1 MTLTQ
6 EARQAVRPGICPA
19 TVLVVDDDPQ
29 ALAALQRTFRGE
41 PYETVFTADPFEAL
55 EWVKHRDVHLVITD
69 EFMPGMMGTELLEA
83 VRHRLPD
90 ASVILLTGYPN
101 MAVSYRGFQQRVDLL
116 MVKPWND
123 LELRGQVRRLLRD
136 DGWDVPEPS
145 AGAETDDE
153 RGDA

>member
-1 MTLTQ
+1 MTLTEQ
-6 EARQAVRPGICPA
+6 AKEAVRPEVCPA

-29 ALAALQRTFRGE
+29 ALAALQRTFRNE
-41 PYETVFTADPFEAL
+41 PYELIVTDDPFAAL
-55 EWVKHRDVHLVITD
+55 DWIKGRDIDLVITD

-90 ASVILLTGYPN
+90 APVILLTGYPN
-101 MAVSYRGFQQRVDLL
+101 MAVSYRSFRQRVDLL

-123 LELRGQVRRLLRD
+123 LDLRSQARRLLKDAGWQFPD
-136 DGWDVPEPS
+136 DSPQ
-145 AGAETDDE
+145 

>member
-6 EARQAVRPGICPA
+6 EAKEPVRPVVRPA

-29 ALAALQRTFRGE
+29 ALAALERTFRGE
-41 PYETVFTADPFEAL
+41 PYETIFTVDPFEAL
-55 EWVKHRDVHLVITD
+55 EWVKQRDVHVVITD

-116 MVKPWND
+116 MVKPWSD
-123 LELRGQVRRLLRD
+123 LDLRSQVRRLLRAE
-136 DGWDVPEPS
+136 GWDVPKLP
-145 AGAETDDE
+145 GPAEE
-153 RGDA
+153 

>member
-6 EARQAVRPGICPA
+6 EQAERVRSDPCPA
-19 TVLVVDDDPQ
+19 RVLVVDDDPQ
-29 ALAALQRTFRGE
+29 TLAALRRTFNGE
-41 PYETVFTADPFEAL
+41 PYEAFFTADPFEAL
-55 EWVKHRDVHLVITD
+55 EWVKKHDVHLVVTD

-90 ASVILLTGYPN
+90 AAVILLTGYPN
-101 MAVSYRGFQQRVDLL
+101 MAVSYRSFQQRVDLL

-123 LELRGQVRRLLRD
+123 LDLRGQVRRLLRE
-136 DGWDVPEPS
+136 DGWEVGE
-145 AGAETDDE
+145 AETPED

>member
-6 EARQAVRPGICPA
+6 EAREGARQALCPA

-41 PYETVFTADPFEAL
+41 PYETLFTGDPFQAL
-55 EWVKHRDVHLVITD
+55 EWVKQRDVHLVITD

-90 ASVILLTGYPN
+90 AAVILLTGYPN

-123 LELRGQVRRLLRD
+123 LELRDQVRRLLRE
-136 DGWDVPEPS
+136 DGWDVPQPPGTIPS
-145 AGAETDDE
+145 DE
-153 RGDA
+153 RGVA